1 MVSIPRYGI
10 FGYYH
15 VPMAIRAVLF
25 DMDGTIWDA
34 PIDWLAVRREID
46 VPVDGRPIYMQLME
60 MPLKE
65 RARGIRILERHE
77 ALGAENGTLVPGTE
91 DLLQYLRNVH
101 VKCALVTNNSRRS
114 VECVLE
120 RYPLSFDVVL
130 SRDDGALKPDPQ
142 AFLSALE
149 RLAVRPDEAI
159 AIGDAHLDLIA
170 SDRAGIAEFIL
181 VGNRPWVSDLLP
193 AGVPH
198 HRAVDLA
205 EVREIITQLLHPT
218 VR

>member
-1 MVSIPRYGI
+1 
-10 FGYYH
+10 
-15 VPMAIRAVLF
+15 
-25 DMDGTIWDA
+25 MDGTIWDA

-46 VPVDGRPIYMQLME
+46 VPVDGRPIYTQLMD
-60 MPLKE
+60 MPAQE
-65 RARGIRILERHE
+65 RARGIQILERYE
-77 ALGAENGTLVPGTE
+77 ALGAENGALVPGTE
-91 DLLQYLRNVH
+91 DLLQYLRDAH

-114 VECVLE
+114 VERVLE

-170 SDRAGIAEFIL
+170 SDRAGVAEFIF

-198 HRAVDLA
+198 HEVADLLEA
-205 EVREIITQLLHPT
+205 RGTISRLLLESQQ
-218 VR
+218 

>member
-1 MVSIPRYGI
+1 MT
-10 FGYYH
+10 
-15 VPMAIRAVLF
+15 IRAVLF

-60 MPLKE
+60 MPLEE
-65 RARGIRILERHE
+65 RSRGIRILERHE
-77 ALGAENGTLVPGTE
+77 ALGAENGTLAPGTE
-91 DLLQYLRNVH
+91 ELLQCLRDAH

-114 VECVLE
+114 VEHVLE
-120 RYPLSFDVVL
+120 RNPLSFDVVL

-149 RLAVRPDEAI
+149 RLDVRPDEAI

-198 HRAVDLA
+198 HRAVDLVEA
-205 EVREIITQLLHPT
+205 RAIVTRLLEPT
-218 VR
+218 RR

>member
-1 MVSIPRYGI
+1 
-10 FGYYH
+10 
-15 VPMAIRAVLF
+15 MAIRAVLF

-46 VPVDGRPIYMQLME
+46 LPVDGRPIYAQLMDL
-60 MPLKE
+60 PSQE
-65 RARGIRILERHE
+65 RDQGIQILERHE
-77 ALGAENGTLVPGTE
+77 ELGAKNGRLVRGTE
-91 DLLQYLRNVH
+91 ELLRCLHDAH

-114 VECVLE
+114 VERVLE
-120 RYPLSFDVVL
+120 RNPLPFDVVL

-149 RLAVRPDEAI
+149 QLDVQPDEAI

-181 VGNRPWVSDLLP
+181 IGDNHWIRERLP

-198 HRAVDLA
+198 HRAADLVEA
-205 EVREIITQLLHPT
+205 RGIIMRLLQQSQL
-218 VR
+218 

>member
-1 MVSIPRYGI
+1 
-10 FGYYH
+10 
-15 VPMAIRAVLF
+15 MAIRAVLF

-46 VPVDGRPIYMQLME
+46 LPVDGRPIYAQLMD
-60 MPLKE
+60 MPSQE

-77 ALGAENGTLVPGTE
+77 ELGVKNGRLVPGTE
-91 DLLQYLRNVH
+91 ELLQYLHEAH

-114 VECVLE
+114 VERILA
-120 RYPLSFDVVL
+120 RHLLSFDVVL
-130 SRDDGALKPDPQ
+130 SRDDGAMKPDPR
-142 AFLSALE
+142 AFLSVLKK
-149 RLAVRPDEAI
+149 LAVRPDEAI

-170 SDRAGIAEFIL
+170 SDRAGVAEFIL
-181 VGNRPWVSDLLP
+181 IGNRPWVSDLLP

-205 EVREIITQLLHPT
+205 EVRAIITQLLRPT